1 MVSCWSVTPLFHCI
15 ILLLNNHNV
24 SLKEWM
30 RWKRNVLVMFCLGYN
45 FLHPCVLGVVL
56 SDSSLLCACCSISAG
71 LVRTMPEPSIQHVDT
86 FHFSISLLLS
96 HIRSLLEDKSF
107 PLNHP
112 LGIMLNNLNHL
123 FQEYVVIICGNKDSK
138 MFSTA
143 LPGWVWAILV
153 RWHWGKSFYSP
164 LFRCGW
170 HGWWFR
176 SFRIKVFQ
184 IHLSIRWCY
193 CIRNLNLPKEIFS

>member
-1 MVSCWSVTPLFHCI
+1 MNEVKKKCFSYVSFGIKFSSPSCSGRGPQWLQPAV
-15 ILLLNNHNV
+15 
-24 SLKEWM
+24 
-30 RWKRNVLVMFCLGYN
+30 
-45 FLHPCVLGVVL
+45 CVLQHFSRPGQ
-56 SDSSLLCACCSISAG
+56 SC
-71 LVRTMPEPSIQHVDT
+71 MPEPSIQHVDT

-138 MFSTA
+138 MLSTA

-184 IHLSIRWCY
+184 VHISIRWCY